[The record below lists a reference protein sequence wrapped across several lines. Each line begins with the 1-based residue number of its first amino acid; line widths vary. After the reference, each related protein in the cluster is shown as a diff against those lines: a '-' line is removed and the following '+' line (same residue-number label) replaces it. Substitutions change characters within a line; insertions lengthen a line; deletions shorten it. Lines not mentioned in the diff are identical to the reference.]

1 MFIRLI
7 VAGSGDFKQVLR
19 RRCILY
25 GIMAAAGLLT
35 LAVSLAGTALGLL
48 EEDFLSGFYAGIG
61 GGLLAG
67 GLYALINTRRTLKNP
82 ARLRAAEVKE
92 TDERNREVSLRA
104 LSATAW
110 ILLVVFYA
118 VLLVSVF
125 FSRVVFWTV
134 FCLGVCFFVTM
145 GLAWLYY
152 NRKL

>member
-7 VAGSGDFKQVLR
+7 AAGSGDFKQVLR
-19 RRCILY
+19 RRCVLY
-25 GIMAAAGLLT
+25 AFMAAAGLLT
-35 LAVSLAGTALGLL
+35 LALSLAGTALGLL

-67 GLYALINTRRTLKNP
+67 GLYALIDTRRTLKNP
-82 ARLRAAEVKE
+82 AKLRAAEVKE
-92 TDERNREVSLRA
+92 TDERNKEVSLRA

-110 ILLVVFYA
+110 ILLVALYM

-134 FCLGVCFFVTM
+134 FCLGAVFFVT
-145 GLAWLYY
+145 LALTWLYY

>member
-7 VAGSGDFKQVLR
+7 AAGNGDFKLVLR
-19 RRCILY
+19 RRCVLY
-25 GIMAAAGLLT
+25 GMMAAAGLLT
-35 LAVSLAGTALGLL
+35 LALSLAGTASGLL

-67 GLYALINTRRTLKNP
+67 GLYAFINTRRTLKNP

-110 ILLVVFYA
+110 ILLVVLYV

-125 FSRVVFWTV
+125 FNRTIFWTV
-134 FCLGVCFFVTM
+134 FCLGAVFFVTM